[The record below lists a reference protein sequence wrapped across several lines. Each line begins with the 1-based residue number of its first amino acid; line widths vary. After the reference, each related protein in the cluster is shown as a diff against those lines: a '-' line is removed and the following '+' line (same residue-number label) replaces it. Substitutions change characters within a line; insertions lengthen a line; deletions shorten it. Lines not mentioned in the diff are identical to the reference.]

1 MKNRLNL
8 KNQRGY
14 TLIEL
19 ITVGAIA
26 VGSIVAGCF
35 AFAVAFAV
43 VHFIVK
49 FW

>member
-1 MKNRLNL
+1 MNN
-8 KNQRGY
+8 NGY

-19 ITVGAIA
+19 IIGIATVGTACAIGY
-26 VGSIVAGCF
+26 V
-35 AFAVAFAV
+35 V